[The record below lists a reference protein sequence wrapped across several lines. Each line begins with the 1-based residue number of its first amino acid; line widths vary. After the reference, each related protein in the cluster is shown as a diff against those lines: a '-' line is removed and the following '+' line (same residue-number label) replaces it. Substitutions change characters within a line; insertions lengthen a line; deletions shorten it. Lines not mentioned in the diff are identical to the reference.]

1 MKVLMKGNEALSEAA
16 IQAGCKTFFGYP
28 ITPQN
33 EIPEYMSAKMEP
45 AGGVFIQAESEVSA
59 INMVYGAAA
68 AGVRTMTTSS
78 SPGMALKQEGI
89 SYLCGAN
96 LPCVLVN
103 VARCGPGLGGIL
115 PAQSDY
121 FQATRGG
128 GNGDYYTPVYAPSTV
143 QECWDFVFKSFD
155 VADKYRTPVMI
166 LIDGML
172 GQMMEPV
179 ETTVYPKLEVEKP
192 WAINGNADKRPKN
205 ILTSL
210 SLYGEVLEA
219 MNIERFK
226 IYDEIVKNETMVD
239 NTVKEGDTVA
249 IVAYGAPSRIVRNA
263 IAELKTEGINAGL
276 IRPITLWPYPS
287 DVFQSLPASVEH
299 VLVAELSMGQMV
311 EDVRLAVEGR
321 LPVHFYGRTGGV
333 VFEPVEIANKV
344 REILG
349 KPQIEVESKGNTQ
362 VYKLK
367 GGV

>member
-1 MKVLMKGNEALSEAA
+1 MKTMMKGNIALSEAA
-16 IQAGCKTFFGYP
+16 IQAGCTAFFGYP

-33 EIPEYMSAKMEP
+33 EIPEYMSAKMEA

-96 LPCVLVN
+96 LPCLIVN

-143 QECWDFVFKSFD
+143 QECWDLVFKSFD
-155 VADKYRTPVMI
+155 VADKYRTPVTI

-179 ETTVYPKLEVEKP
+179 VTTRHPRLDVKKD
-192 WAINGNADKRPKN
+192 WAVNGNADKRARN
-205 ILTSL
+205 TLTSL
-210 SLYGEVLEA
+210 SLFGEVLEE

-226 IYDEIVKNETMVD
+226 VYEDIKKNEVMVE
-239 NTVKEGDTVA
+239 NTTKEGDTVA
-249 IVAYGAPSRIVRNA
+249 IVAYGAPSRIVVNA
-263 IAELKTEGINAGL
+263 IDELKEDGISAGL
-276 IRPITLWPYPS
+276 IRPISLWPYPD
-287 DVFQSLPASVEH
+287 DVFKNLPKSVKH
-299 VLVAELSMGQMV
+299 VLVTELSMGQMV
-311 EDVRLAVEGR
+311 EDVRLAINGK

-344 REILG
+344 REIVG
-349 KPQIEVESKGNTQ
+349 KPIKPSNTKGNTH
-362 VYKLK
+362 VYSLK